1 MRFLVCFFLF
11 SITFFGSSAQ
21 VWTSAELSSAHTAA
35 SVNQL
40 TQEEKL
46 IIQYVN
52 LARMYPQKFA
62 LLEVKNYMGEAKYS
76 NYLEDSPYKRSL
88 MVHLRKMKPL
98 PPVIFDASMYALA
111 TCFAEESGQ
120 RGYVGHNRRD
130 CPEGYYG
137 ECCSYGHKKGKD
149 IALSLLIDH
158 DVPSLGHREICLSDR
173 YDKIGVRIAYHK
185 KYGHCAV
192 LDFK

>member
-11 SITFFGSSAQ
+11 SITFFGSRAQ
-21 VWTSAELSSAHTAA
+21 GWTAEELSSAHTAV
-35 SVNQL
+35 SVSQL
-40 TQEEKL
+40 TQEEKS

-62 LLEVKNYMGEAKYS
+62 ELEVKDYMGES
-76 NYLEDSPYKRSL
+76 GFGTYLQHSPYKRSL

-98 PPVIFDASMYALA
+98 PPVHFDASMYALA
-111 TCFAEESGQ
+111 KCFAEESGE

-137 ECCSYGHKKGKD
+137 ECCSYGHEKGRD